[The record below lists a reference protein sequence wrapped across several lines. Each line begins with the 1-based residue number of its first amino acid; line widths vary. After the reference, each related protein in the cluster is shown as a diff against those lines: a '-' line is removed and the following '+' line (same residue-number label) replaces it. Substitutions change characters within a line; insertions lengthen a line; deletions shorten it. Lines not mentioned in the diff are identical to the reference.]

1 MTRTEGKVF
10 PQNWK
15 DWFEKSGEPP
25 FELLSEEQEAKRRE
39 EEDLNTKYLRLAAD
53 FQNYKRR
60 VENEKSDIYA
70 FANEKFAL
78 DLLEVVD
85 NFERALL
92 HAQDCQ
98 DRQFAEGMQLIFKQ
112 LLDMLTKNSVEEIN
126 SLGEVFDPNMHHAVM
141 MEEPADE
148 AESGKV
154 TKVLKKG
161 YMLNNRV
168 IRPAMVAV
176 AQ

>member
-1 MTRTEGKVF
+1 MES
-10 PQNWK
+10 
-15 DWFEKSGEPP
+15 EK
-25 FELLSEEQEAKRRE
+25 
-39 EEDLNTKYLRLAAD
+39 
-53 FQNYKRR
+53 
-60 VENEKSDIYA
+60 NEIYA

-78 DLLEVVD
+78 DLLDVVD

-92 HAQDCQ
+92 HAQECQ
-98 DRQFAEGMQLIFKQ
+98 DRQFAEGMELIFKQ
-112 LLDMLTKNSVEEIN
+112 LLDMLAKNNVREID
-126 SLGEVFDPNMHHAVM
+126 SLGEPFDPNMHHAVM
-141 MEEPADE
+141 MEEADE

-161 YMLNNRV
+161 YTLNERV

>member
-1 MTRTEGKVF
+1 MAKTESKIF
-10 PQNWK
+10 PQNWS

-25 FELLSEEQEAKRRE
+25 FELLSEEQETKRKE

-53 FQNYKRR
+53 FQNYRRR
-60 VENEKSDIYA
+60 VESEKNEIYA

-78 DLLEVVD
+78 DLLDVVD

-92 HAQDCQ
+92 HAEECR
-98 DRQFAEGMQLIFKQ
+98 DRQFAEGMELIFKQ
-112 LLDMLTKNSVEEIN
+112 LSDMLAKNNVCEID
-126 SLGEVFDPNMHHAVM
+126 SLGAPFDPNMHHAVM
-141 MEEPADE
+141 MEEAGE

-154 TKVLKKG
+154 SKVLKKG
-161 YMLNNRV
+161 YTLNERV

-176 AQ
+176 TQ

>member
-1 MTRTEGKVF
+1 MAKTESKVF
-10 PQNWK
+10 PQNWN

-25 FELLSEEQEAKRRE
+25 FELLSEEQEAKKKE

-53 FQNYKRR
+53 FQNYRRR
-60 VENEKSDIYA
+60 VESEKNEIYA

-78 DLLEVVD
+78 DLLDVVD

-92 HAQDCQ
+92 HAQECQ
-98 DRQFAEGMQLIFKQ
+98 DRQFAEGMELIFKQ
-112 LLDMLTKNSVEEIN
+112 LLDMLAKNNVREID
-126 SLGEVFDPNMHHAVM
+126 SLGEPFDPNMHHAVM
-141 MEEPADE
+141 MEEADE

-161 YMLNNRV
+161 YTLNERV